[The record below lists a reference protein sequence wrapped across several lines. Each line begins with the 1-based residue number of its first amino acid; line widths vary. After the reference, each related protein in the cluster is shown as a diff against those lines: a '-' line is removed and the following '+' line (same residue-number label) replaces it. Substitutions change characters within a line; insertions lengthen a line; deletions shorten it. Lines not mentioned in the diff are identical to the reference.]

1 MNKPLHPAEFSP
13 AADAIRR
20 LGMYRQD
27 YPLMARDCLKIR
39 DRKGNLTPFVFNPI
53 QKLMH
58 RQAEAQKAETGKV
71 RAICLKYRRAGAST
85 YILGRGYHA
94 TTLNHGV
101 STAIMAHLSSSTNA
115 LYRIV
120 RRFQDNN
127 PIAPALQT
135 SNVRGLEFADMD
147 SRYAIYSSETEDAG
161 RGDEIRFLH
170 ISEGGTIDNLNS
182 VMSGIGNCVSDVPN
196 TEVWIEGTAK
206 SPFGTFYD
214 MCMDALANAGEYR
227 LIFVPWFMDPEATK
241 PVPPDFTVHDER
253 DHEAFLSERE
263 MIEYHGLTLEQ
274 IYWRRTKM
282 GHSRNIIPF
291 SREYP
296 SSISEAFNS
305 VDDSQF
311 IAPPDIQKARSKTIA
326 PYGAVIIGVDP
337 ASMGG
342 DRFTIACRQG
352 RKIKWVKYRTKI
364 RFNEGLEW
372 VRQVIDEEN
381 PERVNI
387 DAGGGGNGDAISS
400 ALRDD
405 PKYANIIRAVN
416 FGSQSQAK
424 LAQPHKP
431 GPKDRKAE
439 MASRVRDALQ
449 SEEGLDIPDDNA
461 IAQDLAAWK
470 VEWINT
476 EGDWRLVSKTKMK
489 QKSTDLADAI
499 GLTFAD
505 RYVEP
510 LRPDRVD
517 GKALDSWTKASHEQF
532 PQSLSWM
539 A

>member
-1 MNKPLHPAEFSP
+1 MNKLYPADFTAPE
-13 AADAIRR
+13 DAIRL
-20 LGMYRQD
+20 LGRYRQD

-39 DRKGNLTPFVFNPI
+39 DRIGNLTPFIFNPI
-53 QKLMH
+53 QRLMH
-58 RQAEAQKAETGKV
+58 KQAELQKAETGQV

-120 RRFQDNN
+120 NRFQENN
-127 PIAPALQT
+127 PIAPQLKT

-170 ISEGGTIDNLNS
+170 ISEGGTIDNLAS

-206 SPFGTFYD
+206 NSFGEFYS
-214 MCMDALANAGEYR
+214 MCMDALADAGQYR
-227 LIFVPWFMDPEATK
+227 LIFVPWFMDPDAKKAT
-241 PVPPDFTVHDER
+241 PEGFEVNNER
-253 DHEAFLSERE
+253 EHEAFLSESE
-263 MIEYHGLTLEQ
+263 MMEYHGLTLEQ
-274 IYWRRTKM
+274 VYWRRTKM
-282 GHSRNIIPF
+282 GNSRNIIQF
-291 SREYP
+291 AREYP
-296 SSISEAFNS
+296 SSISEAFNA

-311 IAPPDIQKARSKTIA
+311 IAPPDIQRARSKVIT

-352 RKIKWVKYRTKI
+352 RKILWVRHRVKI
-364 RFNEGLEW
+364 KFNEGLEW
-372 VRQVIDEEN
+372 VRQVIEEEK

-405 PKYANIIRAVN
+405 PKYSNIIRAVN
-416 FGSQSQAK
+416 FGSTSQHK

-431 GPKDRKAE
+431 GPRDRKAE
-439 MASRVRDALQ
+439 MAGRVKDALQ

-476 EGDWRLVSKTKMK
+476 EGDWRLVSKNKIK

-510 LRPDRVD
+510 KRPDRAEKKDLD
-517 GKALDSWTKASHEQF
+517 GWMQKEDGIPPSN
-532 PQSLSWM
+532 LSWM

>member
-1 MNKPLHPAEFSP
+1 MKELHPIEFNSEQ
-13 AADAIRR
+13 DALR
-20 LGMYRQD
+20 LLGRYRQN

-39 DRKGNLTPFVFNPI
+39 DRHGNLTPFLFNPI
-53 QKLMH
+53 QRLMH
-58 RQAEAQKAETGKV
+58 EQAELQKRETGQV

-85 YILGRGYHA
+85 YILGRGYHT

-120 RRFQDNN
+120 NRFQENN
-127 PIAPALQT
+127 PIAPQLKT
-135 SNVRGLEFADMD
+135 SNVRGLEFAGMD

-170 ISEGGTIDNLNS
+170 ISEGGTIDNLAS

-196 TEVWIEGTAK
+196 TEIWIEGTAK
-206 SPFGTFYD
+206 QGFGEFYD
-214 MCMDALANAGEYR
+214 MCMDALDQAGAYR
-227 LIFVPWFMDPEATK
+227 LIFVPWFMDPDSKKA
-241 PVPPDFTVHDER
+241 PPEGFEVNRER
-253 DHEAFLSERE
+253 DHEAFLSEHE
-263 MIEYHGLTLEQ
+263 LMDFHGLTLDQ

-282 GHSRNIIPF
+282 GHTRNIIPF

-296 SSISEAFNS
+296 SSISDAFNA

-311 IAPPDIQKARSKTIA
+311 ISPADIQKARSKDIK
-326 PYGAVIIGVDP
+326 PHGAVIIGIDP

-352 RKIKWVKYRTKI
+352 RKIKWVKYRTKV

-372 VRQVIDEEN
+372 VRQVIEEEK

-405 PKYANIIRAVN
+405 PKYTNVVRAVL
-416 FGSQSQAK
+416 FGSTSQAK
-424 LAQPHKP
+424 MAQPHKP

-439 MASRVRDALQ
+439 MAGRVRDAIE

-461 IAQDLAAWK
+461 IAKDLATWK

-476 EGDWRLVSKTKMK
+476 EGDWRLVSKSKMK
-489 QKSTDLADAI
+489 QQSTDLADAI

-505 RYVEP
+505 KYVEP

-517 GKALDSWTKASHEQF
+517 DKSLEGWTYAAQNQF
-532 PQSLSWM
+532 PQSGLSWM